1 MRDDR
6 RNERGAALLTVLLLV
21 AIVGAL
27 AAATMEKLN
36 LSTRQAANAKAME
49 QARGWSQAAAI
60 MALIRIESVRKDNT
74 SRVSLAGGWSDRPF
88 ALPIPDGI
96 ATARVHD
103 GGNCFNLNS
112 LVVQVNGNAY
122 AARTAGVLQFARLMR
137 LIGVSGSD
145 SIAAASADWID
156 SDSAPITGGA
166 EDAAYSGFQPAYRS
180 ANPLM
185 ADPSELRAVVGVT
198 PQIYDKLRPY
208 ICTLPTAQPAT
219 INVNTIAPERG
230 ALIAAMAPDTIG
242 VEDVRRALLTR
253 PEAGW
258 AQASEF
264 WTAGS
269 LAGKTAPGEAL
280 AATAVTTQWFAL
292 ITDVTIGGVT
302 LRQTGLIDASQPQA
316 RLVSRQWGEGS

>member
-6 RNERGAALLTVLLLV
+6 HNERGAALLTVLLLV

-49 QARGWSQAAAI
+49 QARGWSQAAAV
-60 MALIRIESVRKDNT
+60 MALIRIQSVRKDVT
-74 SRVSLAGGWSDRPF
+74 SPVSLAGGWSDRPF

-112 LVVQVNGNAY
+112 LVVQTNGNTY
-122 AARTAGVLQFARLMR
+122 VTRTAGVLQFARLMR
-137 LIGVSGSD
+137 LIGVPGGD

-156 SDSAPITGGA
+156 SDSAPIAGGA
-166 EDAAYSGFQPAYRS
+166 EDAAYSGFQPAYRT
-180 ANPLM
+180 ANTLM

-208 ICTLPTAQPAT
+208 VCTLPTPEPAT
-219 INVNTIAPERG
+219 INVNTIEPERG
-230 ALIAAMAPDTIG
+230 ALIAAMAPDTVG

-253 PEAGW
+253 PDAGW
-258 AQASEF
+258 SQVSNF
-264 WTAGS
+264 WSMGS
-269 LAGKTAPGEAL
+269 LAGKVPGGAPGE
-280 AATAVTTQWFAL
+280 TSVTTQWFAL

-302 LRQTGLIDASQPQA
+302 LRQTGLIDARKAAP
-316 RLVSRQWGEGS
+316 RLASRQWGEGS

>member
-6 RNERGAALLTVLLLV
+6 HNERGAALLTVLLLV

-74 SRVSLAGGWSDRPF
+74 ATVSLAGGWSDRPF
-88 ALPIPDGI
+88 ALPIPDGV

-112 LVVQVNGNAY
+112 LVVPVGVNAY
-122 AARTAGVLQFARLMR
+122 AVRTAGVLQFARLMR
-137 LIGVSGSD
+137 LIGVPGGD

-156 SDSAPITGGA
+156 SDNAPITDGA
-166 EDAAYSGFQPAYRS
+166 EDAAYSGYRT
-180 ANPLM
+180 ANTLM
-185 ADPSELRAVVGVT
+185 ADPSELRAVAGVT

-208 ICTLPTAQPAT
+208 ICALPIAEPAT
-219 INVNTIAPERG
+219 INVNTIEPERG

-242 VEDVRRALLTR
+242 VEDVRRTLLSR
-253 PEAGW
+253 PDVGW
-258 AQASEF
+258 AQTSAF
-264 WTAGS
+264 WSAGS
-269 LAGKTAPGEAL
+269 FAGKALGEASGQ
-280 AATAVTTQWFAL
+280 TAVTTKWFAL
-292 ITDVTIGGVT
+292 ITDVAVGGAT
-302 LRQTGLIDASQPQA
+302 LRQTGLIDARQPHPQLVT
-316 RLVSRQWGEGS
+316 RLWGEGA

>member
-6 RNERGAALLTVLLLV
+6 HNERGAALLTVLLLV

-27 AAATMEKLN
+27 AAATMGKLN

-60 MALIRIESVRKDNT
+60 MALIRIESVRKDAT
-74 SRVSLAGGWSDRPF
+74 STVSLAGGWSDRPF
-88 ALPIPDGI
+88 VLPIPDGV

-112 LVVQVNGNAY
+112 LVVQVGTNAY

-137 LIGVSGSD
+137 LIGVPGGD

-166 EDAAYSGFQPAYRS
+166 EDAAYSGYRT
-180 ANPLM
+180 ANTLM
-185 ADPSELRAVVGVT
+185 ADPSELRAVAGVT

-208 ICTLPTAQPAT
+208 ICALPTPQPTT
-219 INVNTIAPERG
+219 INVNTIEPERG

-242 VEDVRRALLTR
+242 VEDVRRALLSR
-253 PEAGW
+253 PEGGW
-258 AQASEF
+258 AQVSNF
-264 WTAGS
+264 WSAGS
-269 LAGKTAPGEAL
+269 LASKVPGGAPGE
-280 AATAVTTQWFAL
+280 TGVTTQWFAL
-292 ITDVTIGGVT
+292 ITDVTIGGAT
-302 LRQTGLIDASQPQA
+302 LRQTGLIDARQPHPQLVT
-316 RLVSRQWGEGS
+316 RLWGEGA

>member
-6 RNERGAALLTVLLLV
+6 HNERGAALLTVLLLV

-36 LSTRQAANAKAME
+36 LSSRLASNAKAME

-60 MALIRIESVRKDNT
+60 MALIRIESVRKDPAST
-74 SRVSLAGGWSDRPF
+74 VSLAGGWSDRPF
-88 ALPIPDGI
+88 PLPIPDGV

-112 LVVQVNGNAY
+112 LVMQVGANAY

-137 LIGVSGSD
+137 LIGVPNGD

-156 SDSAPITGGA
+156 SDNAPITGGA
-166 EDAAYSGFQPAYRS
+166 EDAAYSGYRT
-180 ANPLM
+180 ANTLM
-185 ADPSELRAVVGVT
+185 ADATELRAVAGVT
-198 PQIYDKLRPY
+198 PQIFDRLRPY
-208 ICTLPTAQPAT
+208 VCALPTTQPAT
-219 INVNTIAPERG
+219 INVNTIEPERG
-230 ALIAAMAPDTIG
+230 ALIAAMTPDTLS

-258 AQASEF
+258 AQVGNF
-264 WTAGS
+264 WSAGS
-269 LAGKTAPGEAL
+269 LAGKSLGGAPGE
-280 AATAVTTQWFAL
+280 TGVTTQWFAL
-292 ITDVTIGGVT
+292 ITDVTIGGAT
-302 LRQTGLIDASQPQA
+302 LRQTGLIDARQSRPQLA
-316 RLVSRQWGEGS
+316 TRLWGEGA